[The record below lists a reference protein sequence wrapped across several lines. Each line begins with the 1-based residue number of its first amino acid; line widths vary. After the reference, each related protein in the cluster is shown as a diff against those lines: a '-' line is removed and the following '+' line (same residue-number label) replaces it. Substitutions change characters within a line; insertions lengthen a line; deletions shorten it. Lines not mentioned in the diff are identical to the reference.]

1 MRNIFEHLEVVFSE
15 RRGEAIKKSRQFR
28 EYVLKERELH
38 SKLQESMTDD
48 QRQQFEEYLIAA
60 TATQAVV
67 ESLSYKQGMKD
78 LLAFLKCIEYREDD

>member
-1 MRNIFEHLEVVFSE
+1 MKIELESSVILSYTRTV
-15 RRGEAIKKSRQFR
+15 RRGGD
-28 EYVLKERELH
+28 VLKERELN